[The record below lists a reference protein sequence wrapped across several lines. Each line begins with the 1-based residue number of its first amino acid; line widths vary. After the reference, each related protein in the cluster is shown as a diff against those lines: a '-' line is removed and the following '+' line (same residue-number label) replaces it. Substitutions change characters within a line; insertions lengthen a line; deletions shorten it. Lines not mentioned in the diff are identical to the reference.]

1 MFKVNPGTFR
11 HSISDSSLDPKHRKI
26 SKVTNRVGDTITVS
40 PASNEVTVKRIKRHK
55 LFPIFLSAKSKAT
68 KSNQNTDVP
77 DVNNDKAIKSS
88 KQKL

>member
-1 MFKVNPGTFR
+1 MFR
-11 HSISDSSLDPKHRKI
+11 HSISDSSLDPKHRKL
-26 SKVTNRVGDTITVS
+26 SKVSNRLGDTSTVS
-40 PASNEVTVKRIKRHK
+40 STPNEVPVKRIKRHK

-68 KSNQNTDVP
+68 RSNQNTDVP